1 MTTFRFQ
8 LAATLAVVA
17 LLGTPAT
24 AAPRQTDP
32 WLAFSA
38 LSGRASAEP
47 LSKRPMCRTQAE
59 ERAAIAD
66 HRAGRLPRCIL
77 ADDRAAALLAPAR
90 GIGTGSMLLGLSGF
104 LGTIVLPMVG
114 WARDKD
120 LRPVSP

>member
-1 MTTFRFQ
+1 MTTYRFR
-8 LAATLAVVA
+8 LATALAFGGV
-17 LLGTPAT
+17 LCSPAA

-47 LSKRPMCRTQAE
+47 LSKRPICRTEAE
-59 ERAAIAD
+59 ERAAVAD

-77 ADDRAAALLAPAR
+77 ADDRAAALLAPGR
-90 GIGTGSMLLGLSGF
+90 TIGTGAMLLGLSGF
-104 LGTIVLPMVG
+104 LGTIVLPMAG

-120 LRPVSP
+120 TRPVSP